1 MWWIINDWT
10 MVEWEAKTGCFGFS
24 STSCTII
31 QGRQY
36 RMLDGMIHHSFL
48 QNNVHRYKDYFEYFE
63 SLVRRKSFCGMI
75 MPSLVLPKYDKLVE
89 VIVACLIIPPLTSRG
104 EFFKHL
110 DYISKQYWTLLKDET
125 ILALYFN
132 HYNANC

>member
-1 MWWIINDWT
+1 MRWIINFIQWLDNGW
-10 MVEWEAKTGCFGFS
+10 MWMRSKINQN
-24 STSCTII
+24 CTII

-36 RMLDGMIHHSFL
+36 RMLDGVIYHSFL
-48 QNNVHRYKDYFEYFE
+48 QNNVHRYKDYFE

-89 VIVACLIIPPLTSRG
+89 VIIDCLIIPPLEERG

-110 DYISKQYWTLLKDET
+110 DHILKQYWTLLKNET
-125 ILALYFN
+125 ILASYFN
-132 HYNANC
+132 HYNSNY